1 MILLVVEHEQG
12 NIEVLSPE
20 NYGMETWGMSTQIGI
35 DQKEDGWY
43 TAYWSSGG
51 EWLEDTYDE
60 NKLNVLLETTDVD
73 EVLTFIL
80 KQENLTIEKMKE
92 LVKQIKEILNDT
104 LWWFEYMYLKNEE
117 EK

>member
-20 NYGMETWGMSTQIGI
+20 NYGIKTWGMSTQIGI

-43 TAYWSSGG
+43 RTFWSSGG
-51 EWLEDTYDE
+51 EWLNDTYDE
-60 NKLNVLLETTDVD
+60 NKLNVLLETTDVG

-80 KQENLTIEKMKE
+80 KQENLTVEKMKE
-92 LVKQIKEILNDT
+92 LIEQIKGIFNDT

>member
-20 NYGMETWGMSTQIGI
+20 NYGMETWGMLTQIGI

-43 TAYWSSGG
+43 TTYWSSGG
-51 EWLEDTYDE
+51 EWLEDTYE
-60 NKLNVLLETTDVD
+60 EFKLNVLLETTDVD

-92 LVKQIKEILNDT
+92 LVEQIKDVFDAT
-104 LWWFEYMYLKNEE
+104 LWWFEHMYLKNEE

>member
-20 NYGMETWGMSTQIGI
+20 NYGMETWGKSTQIGI
-35 DQKEDGWY
+35 DEKEDGWY
-43 TAYWSSGG
+43 TTYWSSGG
-51 EWLEDTYDE
+51 EWLEDTYE
-60 NKLNVLLETTDVD
+60 EYKLNVLLETTDVG

-80 KQENLTIEKMKE
+80 KQENLTVEKMKE
-92 LVKQIKEILNDT
+92 LVEQIKEIFDDSLG
-104 LWWFEYMYLKNEE
+104 WFEHMYLKNEE